1 MVNPNLFKKKI
12 LFLIALLLSFQMLQ
26 SPAYSQI
33 CNCEKN
39 PYHISDT
46 NSDTEI
52 NKSIPSLVFIG
63 VGSVIALSAII
74 MVIFFEPESIGF
86 NTETFIIKN
95 NLIKEDSQV
104 ISLANLF
111 GLNYSFGHIF
121 ELSPAIVFIPQ
132 NSNLFLTDFGVKF
145 SDNRVINGERHGIS
159 PFISAGLSGGFSNSS
174 FGYGIYAKTGLLLK
188 LENILV
194 NFDVG
199 YRLLQVSNI
208 SVNSFTVGGNISY
221 KFQ

>member
-1 MVNPNLFKKKI
+1 MINLTILKKKI
-12 LFLIALLLSFQMLQ
+12 LFLIVLLLFFEMLP

-33 CNCEKN
+33 YNYEKN
-39 PYHISDT
+39 TYHINDT
-46 NSDTEI
+46 NSNTDI
-52 NKSIPSLVFIG
+52 NKSIPSIVFIG

-74 MVIFFEPESIGF
+74 MVIFLEPESIGL

-104 ISLANLF
+104 ISLASLF

-121 ELSPAIVFIPQ
+121 ELSPAIVFTPQ

-145 SDNRVINGERHGIS
+145 SDTRVINGERHGIS
-159 PFISAGLSGGFSNSS
+159 PFISGGLSGGFSNSS

-194 NFDVG
+194 NFDIG

-208 SVNSFTVGGNISY
+208 SVNSFSIGGNISY